1 MQTAVFRRATLAVAA
16 FAVAVSAG
24 DAQALTQYDA
34 KNPSKLGTAVY
45 YTVEGTSNFYG
56 SSIRLPGPEVRRSKA
71 YSGNQTVVVT
81 RRLYKTHP
89 TNWGELYNNWRQ
101 VAKKSTSAV
110 LRPGYKRTWSDWN
123 VAADPF
129 FNYRVDYT
137 VSYYRA
143 DGSFL
148 SSISTDYRH
157 TGDYACNGGNCSVLA
172 GRDGRA
178 SLLLTY

>member
-1 MQTAVFRRATLAVAA
+1 MRHFRRTSLTIAA
-16 FAVAVSAG
+16 FVVAISAG

-34 KNPSKLGTAVY
+34 RNPSQLGTAVY
-45 YTVEGTSNFYG
+45 YTVQGTSSFMN
-56 SSIRLPGPEVRRSKA
+56 SSILVPGPEVRRSKA
-71 YSGNQTVVVT
+71 YGGNQKVVVT

-89 TNWGELYNNWRQ
+89 TNWGELYNNWRL
-101 VAKKSTSAV
+101 VATKSTSAV
-110 LRPGYKRTWSDWN
+110 LRPGYKRTWSDWT
-123 VAADPF
+123 VAADAF
-129 FNYRVDYT
+129 FNYRVTYT
-137 VSYYRA
+137 VAYYRS

-157 TGDYACNGGNCSVLA
+157 TGDYVCNGGNCTVLT